1 MVFGRKPRNDQH
13 GMSPTQGR
21 PMDFMGDDMMSGMPV
36 GDTPLPEMPP
46 DITDAPLMPDPPK
59 IKVLTPNIDADPI
72 NYGNPLDDMY
82 GPPQGVNPNSWMDV
96 VDQDDYVQRLSHI
109 LSGEQFDGATKQWVR
124 YEHAKELINR
134 KGINTITTL
143 LNSILSKNTI
153 MNNLDILE
161 VRKLLK
167 QINYRIVF
175 LLRYYYADFSIDKRN
190 LGLIRDLVDVTA
202 QLALMRSYNGVT
214 LDFLKGTQRW
224 NTTLGQNVQYG
235 QQGNAQPSWGWGR

>member
-1 MVFGRKPRNDQH
+1 MFGRKPKKLDIQSA
-13 GMSPTQGR
+13 GQ
-21 PMDFMGDDMMSGMPV
+21 PMDFMGDDMMSGMPI
-36 GDTPLPEMPP
+36 GDTPLPPMPP
-46 DITDAPLMPDPPK
+46 DITDAPLVPDEPMK
-59 IKVLTPNIDADPI
+59 IKVRKTHVDDEPI

-82 GPPQGVNPNSWMDV
+82 GTPQGVNPNSWMDV

-109 LSGEQFDGATKQWVR
+109 LSGEQFDGQLKQWVR

-153 MNNLDILE
+153 MNSLDITE
-161 VRKLLK
+161 VHKLLK

-175 LLRYYYADFSIDKRN
+175 LLRYYYADFDIDKRN

-202 QLALMRSYNGVT
+202 QLALMRSYKGIT

-224 NTTLGQNVQYG
+224 NTSLGQNVNYG
-235 QQGNAQPSWGWGR
+235 QAATQNPSWGWGR